1 MLIPVL
7 KIALRALARNKA
19 RSVLTMLGIVIGV
32 AGSLVLGRFLA
43 SLLFGVTSS
52 DPVAIAGA
60 SAALLTIGIV
70 AALIPA
76 VRAGRTD
83 PALVLRK
90 EG

>member
-1 MLIPVL
+1 V
-7 KIALRALARNKA
+7 
-19 RSVLTMLGIVIGV
+19 
-32 AGSLVLGRFLA
+32 VLGRFLS
-43 SLLFGVTSS
+43 SLLFGVTSA
-52 DPVAIAGA
+52 DPVAIIGA
-60 SAALLTIGIV
+60 SVTLLSIGVV

>member
-1 MLIPVL
+1 LSPAKVVQLVVGHGVWMV
-7 KIALRALARNKA
+7 A
-19 RSVLTMLGIVIGV
+19 VGIVIGV

>member
-1 MLIPVL
+1 VTLL
-7 KIALRALARNKA
+7 
-19 RSVLTMLGIVIGV
+19 SIGV
-32 AGSLVLGRFLA
+32 
-43 SLLFGVTSS
+43 
-52 DPVAIAGA
+52 
-60 SAALLTIGIV
+60 V